1 MSRLQK
7 ATRKKSKLRVLF
19 EGASGS
25 GKTYSALTIA
35 NEFGRI
41 AVIDTENGSA
51 SLYADKFDF
60 DVLELAPPY
69 SPENYIEAIRE
80 VENTGEY
87 DVLIIDSITPEW
99 QGDGGCLDIQNKLGG
114 RFQDWAKVSPRHQRF
129 IDAILRS
136 PLHIVATCR
145 SKADYKM
152 DEKTKKVTKAG
163 TAPQQRDG
171 LDYEFTTV
179 FTLNQNHMAEATKD
193 RTGLFDGREAVI
205 TSVQGNTLMS
215 WLSEGAEAP
224 KITNEQFKLLETEV
238 NNRDVDVKKFLDYF
252 RILKLEDMNPSDF
265 DRAIKLIQAKTKK
278 EVN

>member
-238 NNRDVDVKKFLDYF
+238 SNRDVDVKKFLDYF